1 MNPTTVALRQLTP
14 QAFAALGIEALAY
27 VRKVEVD
34 GQAGFSIHA
43 ADGTALTVVTDRAI
57 AFATVRQHDL
67 EPMSVH

>member
-1 MNPTTVALRQLTP
+1 MNPTTITLRQLTP
-14 QAFAALGIEALAY
+14 QAFATFGIDAVAY
-27 VRKVEVD
+27 VREVD
-34 GQAGFSIHA
+34 VEGRPGFSIHA